1 MAEAING
8 GEAADL
14 RERMRTMELRQHD
27 FERDVMVKISVHEQ
41 RCASRMLIIMILMTI
56 SIGVQMPAAWPRIMA
71 MFGLA

>member
-1 MAEAING
+1 MAEAISG
-8 GEAADL
+8 GEATDL

-41 RCASRMLIIMILMTI
+41 KCASRMLIIMILMTI

-71 MFGLA
+71 MLGLA

>member
-14 RERMRTMELRQHD
+14 RERMRTMENRQAS
-27 FERDVMVKISVHEQ
+27 FERQIEVKVSVHEQ
-41 RCASRMLIIMILMTI
+41 KCASRMLIIMILMTI

-71 MFGLA
+71 MLGLA